1 MIDIARDIDSLSE
14 FKRNTKE
21 FIARLKKTGSPVVL
35 TINGKAAVVVQDASA
50 FQKVI
55 DQESRR
61 EMEDFLRESLADA
74 DAGRTVDAARFVKT
88 LGTKAGKQRRKR
100 ATS

>member
-14 FKRNTKE
+14 FKRDTKA

-35 TINGKAAVVVQDASA
+35 TINGKPAVVVQDASA

-55 DQESRR
+55 DQENRR
-61 EMEDFLRESLADA
+61 EMEEFLRESLADA
-74 DAGRTVDAARFVKT
+74 DAGRTVDALEFLQT
-88 LGTKAGKQRRKR
+88 LGKKKPKGKKK
-100 ATS
+100 